1 MANENRLDAIDRNA
15 LLAEYDRVH
24 IGEPGKARKL
34 IAEAPT
40 MDVVEVVHGEWF
52 DGYAVD
58 RDGKKVYDSI
68 DCSVCEEI
76 FKIESHD
83 REYWKDS
90 FRVCPFCGA
99 IMDGARN
106 D

>member
-40 MDVVEVVHGEWF
+40 VDAVEVVRCKNCRHYQN
-52 DGYAVD
+52 GYCNHFGYYDYAPAVD
-58 RDGKKVYDSI
+58 AEDFCSHAWRKDG
-68 DCSVCEEI
+68 
-76 FKIESHD
+76 
-83 REYWKDS
+83 
-90 FRVCPFCGA
+90 
-99 IMDGARN
+99 DGNA
-106 D
+106 